1 MEDLLAPQGG
11 ASEQYALYQVEPL
24 SDEFLNALVAE
35 LDNNAIVGII
45 LGGSHV
51 RGEATP
57 YSDVDFA
64 CFVPD
69 TMPPPP
75 KRYMYR
81 DGHLV
86 SVVSKT
92 LASIRRALAQP
103 ESAIWVAPGLIPYR
117 LLLDKDGSVGALM
130 QDVAN
135 FTWAPLQ
142 PAADRYASYRLMLFA
157 EMAHKILSGLS
168 TGNAGAIAYA
178 VVELTYALTEAVA
191 VQLGVL
197 VRGSSTY
204 YQQVQDA
211 VGADSA
217 WARYHR
223 IATGMVEDASGAS
236 PVQARGI
243 AMLHLYRETAI
254 LLQPILQ
261 PQHRKVIEQA
271 LQVIER
277 SGW

>member
-11 ASEQYALYQVEPL
+11 ASEQHALYQVELL

-35 LDNNAIVGII
+35 LDNDAIVGII

-64 CFVPD
+64 CFVADALPL
-69 TMPPPP
+69 PP

-86 SVVSKT
+86 SVASKT
-92 LASIRRALAQP
+92 PASIRSALAQP
-103 ESAIWVAPGLIPYR
+103 ESAIWVASGFMPYR

-130 QDVAN
+130 QEVAN
-135 FTWAPLQ
+135 FTWEPLQ

-168 TGNAGAIAYA
+168 TGNADAIAYA
-178 VVELTYALTEAVA
+178 VAELTYALTEAVA
-191 VQLGVL
+191 VRLGVL

-211 VGADSA
+211 VGEDSA

-223 IATGMVEDASGAS
+223 IATGVVEDASGAS

-243 AMLHLYRETAI
+243 AMLRLYRETAT
-254 LLQPILQ
+254 LFQPILQ
-261 PQHRKVIEQA
+261 PQHREVIEQA
-271 LQVIER
+271 LQVIEQA
-277 SGW
+277 GW

>member
-1 MEDLLAPQGG
+1 VEDLIAPHEG
-11 ASEQYALYQVEPL
+11 ASEQHVLYQVALL

-35 LDNNAIVGII
+35 LDNDAIVGII

-69 TMPPPP
+69 TMQPPP

-86 SVVSKT
+86 SVAFKT
-92 LASIRRALAQP
+92 VASIRSALTQP
-103 ESAIWVAPGLIPYR
+103 ESAIWVASGFMPYR
-117 LLLDKDGSVGALM
+117 LLLDKDGSVSALM

-135 FTWAPLQ
+135 FTWEPLQ

-168 TGNAGAIAYA
+168 TGNAGAISYA
-178 VVELTYALTEAVA
+178 AAELTYALTEAVA
-191 VQLGVL
+191 VRLGVL

-223 IATGMVEDASGAS
+223 IATGVVEDASDAS

-243 AMLHLYRETAI
+243 AMLRLYRETAT
-254 LLQPILQ
+254 LFQPILQ
-261 PQHRKVIEQA
+261 PQHREVIEQA
-271 LQVIER
+271 LRIIER
-277 SGW
+277 AGW